1 MFYAAAQQTVINF
14 FDDYYKIA
22 SKAKLIWEIY
32 MKKREI
38 SSIRNILSRIE
49 YREYSV
55 LGIQDY
61 FECIIKIHETVAD
74 NPLKRIYVN
83 ITGNNRK

>member
-1 MFYAAAQQTVINF
+1 MRNLY
-14 FDDYYKIA
+14 
-22 SKAKLIWEIY
+22 E
-32 MKKREI
+32 KKQEI

-55 LGIQDY
+55 SGIQDY

-83 ITGNNRK
+83 ITGNNRKQDHIQNQNRVLSGTFFA

>member
-1 MFYAAAQQTVINF
+1 MI
-14 FDDYYKIA
+14 II
-22 SKAKLIWEIY
+22 KLHLRLNLYEKFIW
-32 MKKREI
+32 KKQEI

-55 LGIQDY
+55 SGIQDY